1 MVLPVSGF
9 QTEGV
14 RRYELISKEAS
25 LYELCTCVKCYI
37 GNTLHNV
44 ILLLKTSNIK
54 LLVVCKV
61 DGRSGMMP

>member
-1 MVLPVSGF
+1 MGLPVNDF
-9 QTEGV
+9 HAEGV
-14 RRYELISKEAS
+14 RRYDLISKEAS

-44 ILLLKTSNIK
+44 ILVLNTSNIK

-61 DGRSGMMP
+61 DGRFGMMP